1 MATYYDIKGQ
11 KVQNRSSDP
20 SPVQVGQVW
29 YNTTSNTAKFQ
40 GYVATASWATGTNY
54 PVSVRDASGF
64 GTPNAAIILGG
75 NAPPTTSA
83 VNTYDGSS
91 WTSTTALPANLSGA
105 DADGPQTAG
114 LFAGGTDTTA
124 NYDWNGSSWSA
135 NPTLPVGRSGHAVIG
150 GAAVQTAALAISGE
164 GGTNAGITTSS
175 WNGSTWTAGAAIPD
189 WAQGTS
195 GGGTT
200 SDAFVQGR
208 VSAGYAEKT
217 KNFDGST
224 WTAGNNANFQHN
236 YGGAGGPATNGIT
249 FGGVQTPNP
258 GVRTAQA
265 ETYDG
270 TCWTTSASMN
280 VARSNA
286 HGKATLNG
294 ATSSLCATG
303 NPGPAGFGNQ
313 TEDFTGAGPVTKT
326 ITTG

>member
-135 NPTLPVGRSGHAVIG
+135 
-150 GAAVQTAALAISGE
+150 
-164 GGTNAGITTSS
+164 
-175 WNGSTWTAGAAIPD
+175 
-189 WAQGTS
+189 
-195 GGGTT
+195 
-200 SDAFVQGR
+200 
-208 VSAGYAEKT
+208 
-217 KNFDGST
+217 
-224 WTAGNNANFQHN
+224 
-236 YGGAGGPATNGIT
+236 
-249 FGGVQTPNP
+249 
-258 GVRTAQA
+258 